1 VGVQRGDV
9 VSDANSPRGTLGI
22 VLAGG
27 GARGAYE
34 MGALS
39 VLLGEL
45 PANAFDHAV
54 IVGTSVGAINAV
66 LVGSLLDAG
75 PATAARGGL
84 RLWSDL
90 DWSSVVAPVLST
102 RGVAPLLRYGAGVVG
117 AGGRVDHLLDSRPLA
132 QTLGE
137 KLDMDRLAANV
148 RAGSPQAVAVVA
160 TQTATALS
168 VAFHDGGQD
177 VGGDSARG
185 INYVRTP
192 LTLKHVLA
200 SSAVPA
206 LFRPIWIAGPRAGR
220 GWYVDGSTRLNTP
233 IKPAL
238 KLGID
243 RLIVIAANTI
253 RPAAAGPI
261 PRPDIFDG
269 LGQVAQAAL
278 GDPLANDIAT
288 LAKVNDRVKGGPDP
302 RKVVPYILI
311 APATPYRIG
320 EIAQYVFRKHYAT
333 CRGLRTSPGL
343 VGRLLQ
349 AGKSSGSGEL
359 FSYLFFAPE
368 FFQALIKAGTA
379 DARAWLQQRHDDG
392 VWQCGPLPP

>member
-1 VGVQRGDV
+1 M
-9 VSDANSPRGTLGI
+9 
-22 VLAGG
+22 LAGG

-39 VLLGEL
+39 VLLEEL
-45 PANAFDHAV
+45 PAKAFDRAV
-54 IVGTSVGAINAV
+54 IVGTSVGGINAV
-66 LVGSLLDAG
+66 LVGSQLDEG
-75 PATAARGGL
+75 PATAAQEGL
-84 RLWSDL
+84 RLWRHL
-90 DWSSVVAPVLST
+90 DWSSVVAPVLSA
-102 RGVAPLLRYGAGVVG
+102 RGVVPLLRYGAGVVG
-117 AGGRVDHLLDSRPLA
+117 AGVRVDHLLDSRPLA

-148 RAGSPQAVAVVA
+148 LAGSPQAVAVVA
-160 TQTATALS
+160 TRTATALS
-168 VAFHDGGQD
+168 VAFHDGGGQD
-177 VGGDSARG
+177 VGDDSARG
-185 INYVRTP
+185 IKYVRTP
-192 LTLKHVLA
+192 LTLEHVLA

-206 LFRPIWIAGPRAGR
+206 LFQPIWIAGPPAAR

-253 RPAAAGPI
+253 RPAAAGRIAP
-261 PRPDIFDG
+261 PDIFDG

-288 LAKVNDRVKGGPDP
+288 LAKVNDRVKGERQSG
-302 RKVVPYILI
+302 KVVPYILI
-311 APATPYRIG
+311 TPATRYRIG
-320 EIAQYVFRKHYAT
+320 EIAQCVFRKHYAT

-349 AGKSSGSGEL
+349 AGRSSGSGEL
-359 FSYLFFAPE
+359 FSYLFFARE
-368 FFQALIKAGTA
+368 FFEALIEAGTA
-379 DARAWLQQRHDDG
+379 DACAWLQQPHDAG